1 MISDGPNHR
10 LSHFRMYFRPFPMFF
25 KFERKLP
32 LILFFVFL
40 MMTTVGFLFYQNTVS
55 IQEAIKWEKE
65 SQEVLS
71 ALDGTQTLAL
81 EIESSTSNFVILGNE
96 TYLDPYNR
104 AKPRINQNLAKLRQ
118 LKTNNPDQMSEID
131 RIDALIKEVV
141 NEAERKIALRK
152 SEGFPV
158 AVLELPKQEG
168 KRPLAGI
175 REAIDRMKAE
185 EVRMQQQREQGLDQ
199 SLKRTIWI
207 LIASSFA
214 GIIFLGLANMVV
226 FFENRKRR
234 AAEGELIELNQGL
247 EQKIEE
253 STQELRTANESLH
266 DVGIERETLL
276 LNEQKARQEA
286 EIANRLRDEFMAT
299 VSHELRTP
307 LNSILG
313 WARLMKSGTLDD
325 AQAAKAVTTII
336 KNSETQNRLIE
347 DLLDVA
353 RIISGKS
360 ELEIVELDP
369 VEIVSHSIESARPS
383 ANAKSI
389 DISLKIDESINGEA
403 IKGDR
408 DRLRQVFSN
417 LLNNAIKFS
426 PENTRIDVG
435 LSSNNGLAEITV
447 RDSGMGISHEF
458 LPMVFERF
466 RQDSSGSAKNG
477 GLGLGLAI
485 VRNLVEMHGGTVQ
498 ASSEGENKGATFTV
512 TLPFA
517 GRNGNGSKQ

>member
-1 MISDGPNHR
+1 M
-10 LSHFRMYFRPFPMFF
+10 
-25 KFERKLP
+25 
-32 LILFFVFL
+32 FFVFL

-55 IQEAIKWEKE
+55 IQEANKWQKE

-71 ALDGTQTLAL
+71 ALDGTQMLVL
-81 EIESSTSNFVILGNE
+81 DVESSANNFVTGGSE

-104 AKPRINQNLAKLRQ
+104 AKPRINQNIANLRRLKANSPNQ
-118 LKTNNPDQMSEID
+118 LTEID
-131 RIDALIKEVV
+131 RVDSLIKEVIA
-141 NEAERKIALRK
+141 EAERKIALRK
-152 SEGFPV
+152 SEGFQV

-168 KRPLAGI
+168 KKPLTGI
-175 REAIDRMKAE
+175 RETIDRMKAH
-185 EVRMQQQREQGLDQ
+185 EVLTLQQREQGLDR

-207 LIASSFA
+207 LIASSIA
-214 GIIFLGLANMVV
+214 GIIFLGLANLVV

-234 AAEGELIELNQGL
+234 KAEVALTEANQGL
-247 EQKIEE
+247 EQKIEA
-253 STQELRTANESLH
+253 STRELRAANESLH
-266 DVGIERETLL
+266 EIGIDRESLL
-276 LNEQKARQEA
+276 INEQKARQEA

-313 WARLMKSGTLDD
+313 WARLMKGGTLDEE
-325 AQAAKAVTTII
+325 QITKAVTTII

-369 VEIVSHSIESARPS
+369 VEIVSYSVESAKPS
-383 ANAKSI
+383 AGAKSI
-389 DISLKIDESINGEA
+389 DISLENDENINGKA

-426 PENTRIDVG
+426 PENTQIDVG
-435 LSSNNGLAEITV
+435 LNSNDGSAEITV
-447 RDSGMGISHEF
+447 RDSGMGISREF
-458 LPMVFERF
+458 LPKVFERF
-466 RQDSSGSAKNG
+466 RQDSSGSTKNG

-485 VRNLVEMHGGTVQ
+485 VRNLVEMHGGTVS
-498 ASSEGENKGATFTV
+498 ASSEGENKGATFIV
-512 TLPFA
+512 TRPFA
-517 GRNGNGSKQ
+517 SSNGSNHKLLYRFQ